1 MELEVEVININQGQ
15 NEAFLK
21 SCKILNEYSQFIFYA
36 KTFSEEKGIEGFKE
50 AIDYCIKNNIL
61 SEYLS
66 IRRHEVYNFLVAE
79 YDYDLDMKMQGEET
93 RRIAF
98 NEGIAQGISQGIA
111 QGMAKGIREGISQG
125 MAKGI
130 REGNINTAKRMKKA
144 NFDISTIID
153 MTGLSKQEIEKL

>member
-1 MELEVEVININQGQ
+1 
-15 NEAFLK
+15 
-21 SCKILNEYSQFIFYA
+21 
-36 KTFSEEKGIEGFKE
+36 
-50 AIDYCIKNNIL
+50 
-61 SEYLS
+61 LS

-98 NEGIAQGISQGIA
+98 NEGIAKGIAQGIAQGISQGIREGINQGISQGIA
-111 QGMAKGIREGISQG
+111 QGMAKGI
-125 MAKGI
+125 K
-130 REGNINTAKRMKKA
+130 EGNINTARRMKKA